1 MVEIIKINMCDDV
14 HMKDTVPDQD
24 KKKRNC
30 T

>member
-14 HMKDTVPDQD
+14 YMKDTVPDQD
-24 KKKRNC
+24 KKKRNS